1 MMNSAIILA
10 GGVGERIDS
19 DIPKQFIEVNSKKVI
34 DYSIE
39 AFSKNKHI
47 NEIILVLNKNWIPNF
62 ENQYKK
68 YRLVKGGKTRHES
81 SLNGVLA
88 CSDKSRN
95 ILIHDSARPLISQ
108 EIINDCIC
116 YLSDYQAATPIV
128 DIDDSVIRKKN
139 DSFEYLNRNLI
150 KSIQTPQ
157 GFHKNVIIDGLN
169 SAVNI
174 GTDDIST
181 LQSYNPKLKIK
192 FFKGDKNNFKITNNI
207 DLQMFQSIIDE
218 S

>member
-1 MMNSAIILA
+1 MNSAIILA
-10 GGVGERIDS
+10 GGIGERIDS
-19 DIPKQFIEVNSKKVI
+19 DVPKQFIKVNSKKII

-39 AFSKNKHI
+39 TFSKNKHI

-62 ENQYKK
+62 KNQYKK
-68 YRLVKGGKTRHES
+68 YRLVEGGKTRHES

-88 CSDKSRN
+88 CSKESEN
-95 ILIHDSARPLISQ
+95 IFIHDSARPLISQ
-108 EIINDCIC
+108 KIINDCVS
-116 YLSDYQAATPIV
+116 YLSNYQVATPII

-157 GFHKNVIIDGLN
+157 GFHKNIIIDGLSN
-169 SAVNI
+169 AVKI
-174 GTDDIST
+174 GTDDVST
-181 LQSYNPKLKIK
+181 LQNYNSKFKIK

-207 DLQMFQSIIDE
+207 DLKIFKSLINEI
-218 S
+218 

>member
-1 MMNSAIILA
+1 MNSAIILA

-19 DIPKQFIEVNSKKVI
+19 NIPKQFIEVNNKKII

-47 NEIILVLNKNWIPNF
+47 NEIILVLNKNWISNF

-68 YRLVKGGKTRHES
+68 YRLVEGGKTRYES
-81 SLNGVLA
+81 SLNGVLS
-88 CSDKSRN
+88 CSEKSEN

-108 EIINDCIC
+108 KIINDCIG
-116 YLSDYQAATPIV
+116 YLSNYHAATPII

-157 GFHKNVIIDGLN
+157 GFHKNVIIDGLSN
-169 SAVNI
+169 AINI
-174 GTDDIST
+174 GTDDVST
-181 LQSYNPKLKIK
+181 LKSYNPKLKIK
-192 FFKGDKNNFKITNNI
+192 FYKGDKNNFKITNNI
-207 DLQMFQSIIDE
+207 DLKIFE
-218 S
+218 SLINEI